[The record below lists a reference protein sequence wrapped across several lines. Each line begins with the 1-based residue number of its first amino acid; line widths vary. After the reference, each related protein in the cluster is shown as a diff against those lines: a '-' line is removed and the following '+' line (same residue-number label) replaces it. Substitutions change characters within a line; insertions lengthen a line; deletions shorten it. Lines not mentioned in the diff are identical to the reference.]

1 GSACGPRRLAIT
13 HVDYPL
19 ARHGRVIGSIR
30 VLQPTLRADAE
41 LLGALLDLAI
51 VGLQGVAATRRSQQ
65 RLAVAQDRSRPFR
78 SLHMLALKSAEVL
91 DPGKLAQLAIRHAC
105 KLVGASGASIWL
117 WDAGAQSLVELTSTV
132 KAPSTPT
139 PPGSGVI
146 GQAFANHKPILV
158 RNYQRY
164 AARLSEGASTHDL
177 SAVAVPLDIQGE
189 TIGVLLCV
197 APGEDVFRRT
207 HVRAL
212 TLLAAQVAP
221 SLRAGQ
227 LHAEVQ
233 SARALAQEH
242 MDELTT
248 IIDQMP
254 SGVLVVDKAMN
265 VRLRNAASRRIR
277 GQHASTNLLIGDPS
291 YALVHAG
298 SGEPLAQGELPLV
311 RAIAGE
317 AVEDLNY
324 VLKRPAPP
332 GDLWVQTSAAPL
344 RGVDNQITGAVMVYS
359 DVTARR
365 QLMEALQAS
374 EERYRTIVETANEGI
389 CVVDPRG
396 AIVYV
401 NEKMGE
407 LNGFTA
413 EEQVGHPVME
423 FTKPADHD
431 RIVAGLERSGAGSSA
446 TLQIELEIPRKD
458 GTSVFA
464 LMSARSLRDA
474 DGQPLG
480 SVAMF
485 TDLTEIRKSQEALAH
500 QALHDALTGLPNRV
514 LLQDRLSQAM
524 LQAQRGGTSLAVMF
538 IDLDGFKDVNDNF
551 GHHEG
556 DEVLR
561 QVGPRL
567 QGLLR
572 ETDTVGRLGGD
583 EFAVVLQGVDEQGAS
598 AVAAKMLTALEMPF
612 SLHGQ
617 AVELSA
623 SIGIAL
629 YPEHGDDL
637 SVLLQR
643 ADIAMYTSKRQH
655 SSFAIYAAPESDAL
669 STRLIVTGELRQA
682 IEQDALAL
690 FYQPKVSF
698 ASGQIVG
705 LEALV
710 RWPHPTRGLIAPDQF
725 VPLAEQHGL
734 IQPLS
739 QWVLRTALRQSRTWH
754 DRGLA
759 LPIAVNLSMRD
770 LRDPQLCDNILALLR
785 HWEAPAD
792 WLRVEITETM
802 IMADPRQTMA
812 VVKRLHEAGIAFS
825 IDDFGTGYSS
835 LSYLR
840 DLPARELKIDKSF
853 VMDILREESADTIVR
868 SVIDLAHN
876 LGRITVA
883 EGVESREVWDR
894 LAALGC
900 DQGQGYYMGKPLP
913 AAELEGWLAE
923 SRVGLR
929 ALPSGRDA
937 SRPLQE

>member
-1 GSACGPRRLAIT
+1 
-13 HVDYPL
+13 
-19 ARHGRVIGSIR
+19 
-30 VLQPTLRADAE
+30 
-41 LLGALLDLAI
+41 
-51 VGLQGVAATRRSQQ
+51 
-65 RLAVAQDRSRPFR
+65 
-78 SLHMLALKSAEVL
+78 
-91 DPGKLAQLAIRHAC
+91 
-105 KLVGASGASIWL
+105 
-117 WDAGAQSLVELTSTV
+117 
-132 KAPSTPT
+132 
-139 PPGSGVI
+139 
-146 GQAFANHKPILV
+146 N
-158 RNYQRY
+158 
-164 AARLSEGASTHDL
+164 DL
-177 SAVAVPLDIQGE
+177 SAAAVPLDIRGE

-197 APGEDVFRRT
+197 APGENAFRRP

-233 SARALAQEH
+233 SARALAQERR
-242 MDELTT
+242 DELTT

-254 SGVLVVDKAMN
+254 SGVLVVDSEMN
-265 VRLRNAASRRIR
+265 VRLRNAASRRMR
-277 GQHASTNLLIGDPS
+277 GPYASDNLMGADPN
-291 YALVHAG
+291 YALVHAD
-298 SGEPLAQGELPLV
+298 SGQPLTRADQPLL
-311 RAIAGE
+311 RALAGE
-317 AVEDLNY
+317 AVEDLSY
-324 VLKRPAPP
+324 VLKRPESQ
-332 GDLWVQTSAAPL
+332 GDIWVQTSAVPL
-344 RGVDNQITGAVMVYS
+344 RGADKLITGAVMVYS
-359 DVTARR
+359 DVTPRR
-365 QLMEALQAS
+365 QLTEALRAS
-374 EERYRTIVETANEGI
+374 DERYRTIVETANEGI

-396 AIVYV
+396 VIVYV

-413 EEQVGHPVME
+413 AEQVGHAVLD
-423 FTKPADHD
+423 FTKLADHD
-431 RIVAGLERSGAGSSA
+431 HIQAGLKRSAASGSA
-446 TLQIELEIPRKD
+446 ALQIELEIPRKD

-474 DGQPLG
+474 EGRPLG

-485 TDLTEIRKSQEALAH
+485 TDLTQIHKSQEALTH

-524 LQAQRGGTSLAVMF
+524 RQAERGGASLAVLF

-572 ETDTVGRLGGD
+572 DTDTVSRLGGD
-583 EFAVVLQGVDEQGAS
+583 EFAVVLQGVGEQGAS
-598 AVAAKMLTALEMPF
+598 AVAAKMLSALEMPF

-629 YPEHGDDL
+629 YPEHGDEL

-643 ADIAMYTSKRQH
+643 ADIAMYASKRQH
-655 SSFAIYAAPESDAL
+655 SSFAVYAPPESNAL
-669 STRLIVTGELRQA
+669 STRLVITGELRQA
-682 IEQDALAL
+682 IEQEALEL
-690 FYQPKVSF
+690 HYQPKVSF
-698 ASGQIVG
+698 ASGHIVG

-725 VPLAEQHGL
+725 IPLAEQHGL

-739 QWVLRTALRQSRTWH
+739 EWVLRTALRQCRGWH

-770 LRDPQLCDNILALLR
+770 LRDPRLCDNILALLER
-785 HWEAPAD
+785 WEAPPE
-792 WLRVEITETM
+792 WLKVEITETM

-812 VVKRLHEAGIAFS
+812 VVKRLHEAGISFS

-883 EGVESREVWDR
+883 EGVESREVWER

-913 AAELEGWLAE
+913 AAELECWLSE
-923 SRVGLR
+923 SRFGLG

-937 SRPLQE
+937 GRPLQE